1 MANQPKWLE
10 DALFYEIYPQSYLD
24 TNGDGIGDLPGIL
37 EKLDY
42 IQGLGFNAIWIN
54 PCYLSPFGDAGYDV
68 QDYQQIAPRYGTM
81 ADMEKLISEM
91 HSRGMH
97 LFLDLVP
104 GHTSEEHKWFLKSS
118 QKEPNEYSD
127 RYIWTLPDTKQV
139 FGLNKNRGTREGLY
153 HYNFYPIQ
161 PSLNYGFA
169 KVTQPWQTP
178 AGAPAVKKTI
188 EGIKDIIRFW
198 LQKGVDGFRVDMA
211 FSLVKDDGPG
221 RPETVKVWQQIFP
234 DINREFPQA
243 AFVSEWGVPTES
255 IPAGFAMD
263 FYLQM
268 NAQGFSKLFDFGDP
282 EDLDATPFF
291 DPRGKGD
298 PKVFAD
304 EYTDFLAKTKGKG
317 YICLITGNHDIF
329 RRPKSLSPLDI
340 KLAYAFI
347 YTMPG
352 IPFLY
357 YGDEIGMRQQNG
369 LDPVEGSMFRTGA
382 RTPMQWDAEKNAGFS
397 ASDADDLYLP
407 IDPEEN
413 RPNVA
418 QEEQDPDS
426 ILNFVKEIIALRKAN
441 PALGN
446 TANFRILFAQENTYP
461 LVYEREDGGQR
472 LIVAVNPAAYACEA
486 AIPYEVGEAL
496 YSLGGS
502 AEAVPSE
509 TGCTLKMEG
518 ESFVIYKA

>member
-10 DALFYEIYPQSYLD
+10 EALFYEIYPQSYLD

-37 EKLDY
+37 KKLDY
-42 IQGLGFNAIWIN
+42 IQGIGFNAIWMN

-68 QDYQQIAPRYGTM
+68 QDYRQIAPRYGTM
-81 ADMEKLISEM
+81 ADMEELIAAM
-91 HSRGMH
+91 HGRGMH

-104 GHTSEEHKWFLKSS
+104 GHTSEEHEWFLQSS

-127 RYIWTLPDTKQV
+127 RYIWTTPGSRPV
-139 FGLNKNRGTREGLY
+139 FGLNRNRGTREGLY

-161 PSLNYGFA
+161 PSLNFGYA

-178 AGAPAVKKTI
+178 AGSPAVKKTI

-198 LQKGVDGFRVDMA
+198 LNRGVDGFRVDMA

-221 RPETVKVWQQIFP
+221 RPETVRVWQQIFA

-243 AFVSEWGVPTES
+243 AFVSEWGFPTEA
-255 IPAGFAMD
+255 IAAGFAMD

-291 DPRGKGD
+291 DPRGNGD
-298 PKVFAD
+298 AKAFAD
-304 EYTDFLAKTKGKG
+304 EYTDFLAKTKGEG
-317 YICLITGNHDIF
+317 YICIITGNHDIF
-329 RRPKSLSPLDI
+329 RRPKSVGDLAV
-340 KLAYAFI
+340 KLAYSFL

-357 YGDEIGMRQQNG
+357 YGDEIGMRQINE
-369 LDPVEGSMFRTGA
+369 LEPVEGSMFRTGA
-382 RTPMQWDAEKNAGFS
+382 RTPMQWDGGKNAGFS
-397 ASDADDLYLP
+397 TADADDIYLP
-407 IDPEEN
+407 IDPDEN

-418 QEEQDPDS
+418 QEEEAPDS
-426 ILNFVKEIIALRKAN
+426 ILHHVREIISLRRAN

-446 TANFRILFAQENTYP
+446 TSDFRIVYAEENAYP
-461 LVYEREDGGQR
+461 LVYEREGGGQT
-472 LIVAVNPAAYACEA
+472 LVIAVNPAARSCEA
-486 AIPYEVGEAL
+486 QLPQAMGEAL
-496 YSLGGS
+496 YALGG
-502 AEAVPSE
+502 AVEAIPSE
-509 TGCTLKMEG
+509 TGCTLRMEG
-518 ESFVIYKA
+518 ESFIIYQA

>member
-1 MANQPKWLE
+1 
-10 DALFYEIYPQSYLD
+10 
-24 TNGDGIGDLPGIL
+24 
-37 EKLDY
+37 
-42 IQGLGFNAIWIN
+42 
-54 PCYLSPFGDAGYDV
+54 
-68 QDYQQIAPRYGTM
+68 
-81 ADMEKLISEM
+81 
-91 HSRGMH
+91 
-97 LFLDLVP
+97 
-104 GHTSEEHKWFLKSS
+104 
-118 QKEPNEYSD
+118 
-127 RYIWTLPDTKQV
+127 
-139 FGLNKNRGTREGLY
+139 
-153 HYNFYPIQ
+153 
-161 PSLNYGFA
+161 
-169 KVTQPWQTP
+169 
-178 AGAPAVKKTI
+178 
-188 EGIKDIIRFW
+188 
-198 LQKGVDGFRVDMA
+198 
-211 FSLVKDDGPG
+211 
-221 RPETVKVWQQIFP
+221 
-234 DINREFPQA
+234 
-243 AFVSEWGVPTES
+243 
-255 IPAGFAMD
+255 MD

-329 RRPKSLSPLDI
+329 RRPKCLSPLDI

-382 RTPMQWDAEKNAGFS
+382 RTPMQWDTEKNAGFS
-397 ASDADDLYLP
+397 AADADDLYLP

-426 ILNFVKEIIALRKAN
+426 ILNFVKKIIALRKAN

-446 TANFRILFAQENTYP
+446 TADFRILFAQENTYP
-461 LVYEREDGGQR
+461 LVYEREGGGQR
-472 LIVAVNPAAYACEA
+472 LIVAVNPAAYASEA